1 METTQNNRIPTNT
14 NEAIALFYTKIVA
27 ADGQRFK
34 RFTLNDVVNF
44 VSQYNFGT
52 TKGTI
57 DRALRVLRK
66 RGTLNYGVANRKL
79 GIFQAKP
86 LEEAQVGK

>member
-27 ADGQRFK
+27 KDGQ

-44 VSQYNFGT
+44 VGQYNFGT

-86 LEEAQVGK
+86 LEEVQVGK